1 MQWEYWIYFFRIEMT
16 QQLHY
21 TIDSFEINYEA
32 STGTALE
39 SNVFAN
45 KHRQNIIAGHK
56 HTASNVTYDTI
67 CFELPTYF
75 TQSKNPDKSIE
86 IQYIHLLQRPNGTQ
100 TTITENEDGSSTT
113 TTETM
118 TPSIAADGSPILTTI
133 RTVTETDTAG
143 QTTTQTTQFISN
155 NNEWNALASTLHS
168 DLVQFRPS
176 ADSYVM
182 STNIMYNWQKKFIIP
197 DSRASF
203 DIWFRDLNGFII
215 EMDPVKTRI
224 IIELLLTF

>member
-1 MQWEYWIYFFRIEMT
+1 
-16 QQLHY
+16 
-21 TIDSFEINYEA
+21 
-32 STGTALE
+32 
-39 SNVFAN
+39 
-45 KHRQNIIAGHK
+45 
-56 HTASNVTYDTI
+56 
-67 CFELPTYF
+67 
-75 TQSKNPDKSIE
+75 
-86 IQYIHLLQRPNGTQ
+86 
-100 TTITENEDGSSTT
+100 
-113 TTETM
+113 M

-155 NNEWNALASTLHS
+155 NDEWNTLASTLHS